1 MIPFHWPKQGLQN
14 SALIIIPPH
23 KAIYSLRNT
32 LCSLDVGDNRREWK
46 KTVASLDSFTR
57 VPGYLIQLFGVRK
70 ISC

>member
-1 MIPFHWPKQGLQN
+1 M
-14 SALIIIPPH
+14 
-23 KAIYSLRNT
+23 
-32 LCSLDVGDNRREWK
+32 GDNRREWK